1 VSGRNMQSSDSLIHS
16 FKYILLLI
24 VIINEDC
31 DRALVFCSTE
41 HHHAE
46 LVRQTFVTKYPRS

>member
-1 VSGRNMQSSDSLIHS
+1 MQSSDSLVHS

-41 HHHAE
+41 HHRAE